1 MVFNFGAFDAGVK
14 QSNDEFKSRRAE
26 NAALYGDFIKNNPDA
41 SVDERAT
48 FSENLGGNSNFL
60 KNALPSRDLME
71 KNVARRQQQLASA
84 ATARKQA
91 ALQNNI
97 KIAGQLA
104 GVYGNAYISGGE
116 EGALS
121 AVKELAGDV
130 LPEAALPLVQQFGRT
145 KAQEIV
151 NQRMQ
156 PKFDN
161 WKLAGASPSDIQA
174 WQATVSEGAQ
184 DLLAPWTQQANATVS
199 SLQAAEYQQASADA
213 TSVVN
218 SRDETKVN
226 NFVTPANVKALYPHL
241 DAAGVQKVIAE
252 TNAKYEGYKTVR
264 AEKISAATKS
274 ATASAQ
280 SQIAQGEILSVEE
293 AVRIIEEAGRK
304 IDPNYELGADETR
317 ALENSLQI
325 RLKQENSRQDMEENQ
340 ELLKDAQEITGA
352 AQFVA
357 GGDPGKVSEVIEEVQ
372 SRAEAF
378 VVEDGPDAKALAGS
392 AVAAT
397 EKFSEMYGVPIN
409 NAFVWSA
416 LSDTALDFAKA
427 TGSNDP
433 LKVSDGVMLAA
444 ADRAMRNL
452 QGPQG
457 QAYKLALAD
466 MGVGSLNDAKEAGI
480 ASQFATSYQAAL
492 QKVTVEFKD
501 VIEAGVYNPE
511 LIKGKIVED
520 VDTAKSLIA
529 TVIQAG
535 EDGQTVLQR
544 AQAVVDTEASAENL
558 PSIVDGVY
566 DQEVA
571 LAKHSG
577 DLYETMAMLKD
588 RKRRAEARLLAPEFQ
603 TVEMMPKLKDARD
616 AIQTINA
623 QMQEAKTLY
632 NQINQRRT
640 QLGEKGMVAIKGNA
654 RANEQNLEAI
664 ADMIGP
670 MALRS
675 GSSSSEQIAAAKQMI
690 ESSIGENPEVNPHIL
705 ERIILAMV
713 KVNLELEPELPEDI
727 KVMISRLEQNKAE
740 SAPQQGNGQS
750 GTANLTGEMV
760 QGTNFMQPVI
770 DALTSPGGGS
780 TLPDFYNPDQ

>member
-14 QSNDEFKSRRAE
+14 QSNDDFKSRRAE

-161 WKLAGASPSDIQA
+161 WKLAGASAADIQA
-174 WQATVSEGAQ
+174 WQTTVSEGAQ

-199 SLQAAEYQQASADA
+199 SLQAAEYQQATADA

-218 SRDETKVN
+218 SKDETKVN

-241 DAAGVQKVIAE
+241 DATGVQRVIAE

-264 AEKISAATKS
+264 AEKIAAATKS

-293 AVRIIEEAGRK
+293 AVRMINIEGRK

-317 ALENSLQI
+317 ALESSLQI
-325 RLKQENSRQDMEENQ
+325 RLKQQNSAADMVENQ
-340 ELLKDAQEITGA
+340 ELLKDAQEATVG
-352 AQFVA
+352 QFVA

-433 LKVSDGVMLAA
+433 MKVSDGVMLAA

-535 EDGQTVLQR
+535 EDGQTALQR

-558 PSIVDGVY
+558 PNIVDGVY

-603 TVEMMPKLKDARD
+603 TVEMMPKLKEARD
-616 AIQTINA
+616 AIQAINA
-623 QMQEAKTLY
+623 QMQEAQSLY
-632 NQINQRRT
+632 EQINQRRT
-640 QLGEKGMVAIKGNA
+640 QLGQKGMVAIKGNA

-690 ESSIGENPEVNPHIL
+690 ESSIGENPEVNPYIL

-713 KVNLELEPELPEDI
+713 KVNLELEAELPEEI
-727 KVMISRLEQNKAE
+727 KVMISRLEQNRAE

-780 TLPDFYNPDQ
+780 TLPDFYNPNQ

>member
-14 QSNDEFKSRRAE
+14 QSNDEFKTRRAE
-26 NAALYGDFIKNNPDA
+26 NAALYADFIKSNPDA

-199 SLQAAEYQQASADA
+199 SLQAAEYRQASADA

-264 AEKISAATKS
+264 AEQISAATKS

-293 AVRIIEEAGRK
+293 AVRLIEEAGRK
-304 IDPNYELGADETR
+304 IDPNYKLGADETR

-325 RLKQENSRQDMEENQ
+325 RLRQQNSAADMVENQ
-340 ELLKDAQEITGA
+340 ELLKDAQEATVG
-352 AQFVA
+352 QFVA

-378 VVEDGPDAKALAGS
+378 VVKDGPDAKVLAGS

-529 TVIQAG
+529 TIIQAG
-535 EDGQTVLQR
+535 EDGQTALQR
-544 AQAVVDTEASAENL
+544 AQAVVDTEASADNL

-588 RKRRAEARLLAPEFQ
+588 RKRRAEARLLAKEFQ

-623 QMQEAKTLY
+623 QMQEAETLY

-640 QLGEKGMVAIKGNA
+640 QLGQKGMVAIKGNA

-690 ESSIGENPEVNPHIL
+690 ESSIGDDPEVNPDVM

-713 KVNLELEPELPEDI
+713 KVNLELEPELPENI
-727 KVMISRLEQNKAE
+727 KVMISRLGQA
-740 SAPQQGNGQS
+740 SLPQDPYQPF
-750 GTANLTGEMV
+750 TGM
-760 QGTNFMQPVI
+760 GPTGSLIGVI
-770 DALTSPGGGS
+770 P
-780 TLPDFYNPDQ
+780 

>member
-26 NAALYGDFIKNNPDA
+26 NAALYADFIKSNPDA

-48 FSENLGGNSNFL
+48 FSQNLGGNSNFL

-71 KNVARRQQQLASA
+71 KNVARRQQQLSAA

-156 PKFDN
+156 PKFEN
-161 WKLAGASPSDIQA
+161 WKLAWASPADIQA
-174 WQATVSEGAQ
+174 WQTSVSEGAQ

-199 SLQAAEYQQASADA
+199 SLQAAEYRQAAADA

-226 NFVTPANVKALYPHL
+226 NFVTPANIKALYPHL

-252 TNAKYEGYKTVR
+252 TNAKYEGYKTVQ
-264 AEKISAATKS
+264 AEQIAAATKS

-280 SQIAQGEILSVEE
+280 SQIAQGEIMSVEE
-293 AVRIIEEAGRK
+293 AVRMINAEGRK

-325 RLKQENSRQDMEENQ
+325 RLQQQNSRADMQENQ
-340 ELLKDAQEITGA
+340 ELLQEAQEITVG
-352 AQFVA
+352 QFVA

-378 VVEDGPDAKALAGS
+378 VVEDGPDAKVLAGS

-416 LSDTALDFAKA
+416 LSDTALDFAKT
-427 TGSNDP
+427 TGTNDP

-480 ASQFATSYQAAL
+480 ASQFAASYQAAL
-492 QKVTVEFKD
+492 QKVAVEFKD

-511 LIKGKIVED
+511 LIKAKIVED
-520 VDTAKSLIA
+520 VDASKSVIN

-535 EDGQTVLQR
+535 EDGQTVLER

-558 PSIVDGVY
+558 PTIVDGVY

-603 TVEMMPKLKDARD
+603 TVEMMPKLKEARD
-616 AIQTINA
+616 AIQAINT
-623 QMQEAKTLY
+623 QMKEAETLY
-632 NQINQRRT
+632 NQINQRRA
-640 QLGEKGMVAIKGNA
+640 QLGQKGMVAIKGNA

-675 GSSSSEQIAAAKQMI
+675 GSSSSEQIAVAGRMI
-690 ESSIGENPEVNPHIL
+690 EDAIGEDPQVNPYVMKKIL
-705 ERIILAMV
+705 MAMV
-713 KVNLELEPELPEDI
+713 KVNLELEAELPEDV
-727 KVMISRLEQNKAE
+727 KLMISRLEQNSSQE
-740 SAPQQGNGQS
+740 NYQGFNDFTDRNFDGMRP
-750 GTANLTGEMV
+750 TGSLI
-760 QGTNFMQPVI
+760 GVI
-770 DALTSPGGGS
+770 P
-780 TLPDFYNPDQ
+780 

>member
-26 NAALYGDFIKNNPDA
+26 NAALYADFIKNNPDA

-156 PKFDN
+156 PRFDN

-199 SLQAAEYQQASADA
+199 SLQAAEYRQASADA

-226 NFVTPANVKALYPHL
+226 NFVTPANVRALYPHL
-241 DAAGVQKVIAE
+241 DAAGVQRVISE

-264 AEKISAATKS
+264 AEKIAAATKS

-293 AVRIIEEAGRK
+293 AVRMINAEGRK

-325 RLKQENSRQDMEENQ
+325 RLRQQNSAADMVENQ
-340 ELLKDAQEITGA
+340 ELLKDAQEATVG
-352 AQFVA
+352 QFVA

-378 VVEDGPDAKALAGS
+378 VVKDGPDAKALAGS

-409 NAFVWSA
+409 DAFVWSA

-492 QKVTVEFKD
+492 KKVTVEFKD

-511 LIKGKIVED
+511 LITGKIVED

-529 TVIQAG
+529 TIIQAG
-535 EDGQTVLQR
+535 EDGQTALQR

-558 PSIVDGVY
+558 PAIVDGVY

-577 DLYETMAMLKD
+577 DLYETIAMLTD

-603 TVEMMPKLKDARD
+603 TVEMMPKLKEARD

-623 QMQEAKTLY
+623 QMQEAETLY
-632 NQINQRRT
+632 DQIDQRRT
-640 QLGEKGMVAIKGNA
+640 QLGEKGMSAIEGNA

-675 GSSSSEQIAAAKQMI
+675 GSKASEQIAAAKQMI
-690 ESSIGENPEVNPHIL
+690 ESSIGDDPEVNPYIL

-727 KVMISRLEQNKAE
+727 KVMISRLEQNRIE
-740 SAPQQGNGQS
+740 SAPRQGNGQS
-750 GTANLTGEMV
+750 GTSNLTGEMV
-760 QGTNFMQPVI
+760 QGTNFVQPVI

>member
-26 NAALYGDFIKNNPDA
+26 NAALYADFIKSNPDA

-48 FSENLGGNSNFL
+48 FSQNLGGNSNFL

-71 KNVARRQQQLASA
+71 KNVARRQQQLSAA

-161 WKLAGASPSDIQA
+161 WKLAGASPADIQA
-174 WQATVSEGAQ
+174 WQTTVSEGAQ

-218 SRDETKVN
+218 SKDETKVN

-241 DAAGVQKVIAE
+241 DAAGVQRVIAE

-264 AEKISAATKS
+264 AEQIAAATKS

-280 SQIAQGEILSVEE
+280 SQIAQGEIMSVEE
-293 AVRIIEEAGRK
+293 AVRMINAEGRK

-325 RLKQENSRQDMEENQ
+325 RLQQQNSRADMQENQ
-340 ELLKDAQEITGA
+340 ELLQEAQEITVG
-352 AQFVA
+352 QFVA

-378 VVEDGPDAKALAGS
+378 VVEDGPDAKVLAGS

-416 LSDTALDFAKA
+416 LSDTALDFAKT
-427 TGSNDP
+427 TGTNDP

-480 ASQFATSYQAAL
+480 ASQFAASYQAAL
-492 QKVTVEFKD
+492 QKVAVEFKD

-511 LIKGKIVED
+511 LIKAKIVED
-520 VDTAKSLIA
+520 VDASKSVIN

-535 EDGQTVLQR
+535 EDGQTVLER

-558 PSIVDGVY
+558 PTIVDGVY

-603 TVEMMPKLKDARD
+603 TVEMMPKLKEARD
-616 AIQTINA
+616 AIQAINT
-623 QMQEAKTLY
+623 QMKEAETLY
-632 NQINQRRT
+632 NQINQRRA
-640 QLGEKGMVAIKGNA
+640 QLGQKGMVAIKGNA

-675 GSSSSEQIAAAKQMI
+675 GSSSSEQIAVAGRMI
-690 ESSIGENPEVNPHIL
+690 EDAIGEDPQVNPYVMKKIL
-705 ERIILAMV
+705 MAMV
-713 KVNLELEPELPEDI
+713 KVNLELEAELPEDV
-727 KVMISRLEQNKAE
+727 KLMISRLEQNSSQE
-740 SAPQQGNGQS
+740 NYQGFNDFTDRNFDGMRP
-750 GTANLTGEMV
+750 TGSLI
-760 QGTNFMQPVI
+760 GVI
-770 DALTSPGGGS
+770 P
-780 TLPDFYNPDQ
+780 

>member
-1 MVFNFGAFDAGVK
+1 M
-14 QSNDEFKSRRAE
+14 R
-26 NAALYGDFIKNNPDA
+26 
-41 SVDERAT
+41 
-48 FSENLGGNSNFL
+48 
-60 KNALPSRDLME
+60 
-71 KNVARRQQQLASA
+71 
-84 ATARKQA
+84 
-91 ALQNNI
+91 
-97 KIAGQLA
+97 
-104 GVYGNAYISGGE
+104 
-116 EGALS
+116 
-121 AVKELAGDV
+121 
-130 LPEAALPLVQQFGRT
+130 
-145 KAQEIV
+145 
-151 NQRMQ
+151 
-156 PKFDN
+156 
-161 WKLAGASPSDIQA
+161 
-174 WQATVSEGAQ
+174 
-184 DLLAPWTQQANATVS
+184 
-199 SLQAAEYQQASADA
+199 
-213 TSVVN
+213 
-218 SRDETKVN
+218 
-226 NFVTPANVKALYPHL
+226 ALYPHL
-241 DAAGVQKVIAE
+241 DAAGVQRVISE

-264 AEKISAATKS
+264 AEKIAAATKS

-293 AVRIIEEAGRK
+293 AVRMINAEGRK

-325 RLKQENSRQDMEENQ
+325 RLRQQNSAADMVENQ
-340 ELLKDAQEITGA
+340 ELLKDAQEATVG
-352 AQFVA
+352 QFVA

-378 VVEDGPDAKALAGS
+378 VVKDGPDAKALAGS

-409 NAFVWSA
+409 DAFVWSA

-492 QKVTVEFKD
+492 KKVTVEFKD

-511 LIKGKIVED
+511 LITGKIVED

-529 TVIQAG
+529 TIIQAG
-535 EDGQTVLQR
+535 EDGQTALQR

-558 PSIVDGVY
+558 PAIVDGVY

-577 DLYETMAMLKD
+577 DLYETIAMLTD

-603 TVEMMPKLKDARD
+603 TVEMMPKLKEARD

-623 QMQEAKTLY
+623 QMQEAETLY
-632 NQINQRRT
+632 DQIDQRRT
-640 QLGEKGMVAIKGNA
+640 QLGEKGMSAIEGNA

-675 GSSSSEQIAAAKQMI
+675 GSKASEQIAAAKQMI
-690 ESSIGENPEVNPHIL
+690 ESSIGDDPEVNPYIL

-727 KVMISRLEQNKAE
+727 KVMISRLEQNRIE
-740 SAPQQGNGQS
+740 SAPRQGNGQS
-750 GTANLTGEMV
+750 GTSNLTGEMV
-760 QGTNFMQPVI
+760 QGTNFVQPVI

>member
-48 FSENLGGNSNFL
+48 FSQNLGGNSNFL

-156 PKFDN
+156 PKFEN
-161 WKLAGASPSDIQA
+161 WKLAGASPADIQA
-174 WQATVSEGAQ
+174 WQTTVSESAQ

-241 DAAGVQKVIAE
+241 DAAGVQRVIAE

-264 AEKISAATKS
+264 AEQISAATKS

-280 SQIAQGEILSVEE
+280 SQIAQGEIMSVEE
-293 AVRIIEEAGRK
+293 AVRMINEEGRK

-325 RLKQENSRQDMEENQ
+325 RLKQENSRADMEENQ
-340 ELLKDAQEITGA
+340 RLLQEAQGVTVG
-352 AQFVA
+352 QFVA

-378 VVEDGPDAKALAGS
+378 VVEDGPDAKVLAGS

-492 QKVTVEFKD
+492 QKVAVEFKD

-511 LIKGKIVED
+511 LIKGKIDED
-520 VDTAKSLIA
+520 VDASKSLIA

-544 AQAVVDTEASAENL
+544 AQAVVDTEANADNL
-558 PSIVDGVY
+558 PAIVDGVY
-566 DQEVA
+566 DQEVS

-577 DLYETMAMLKD
+577 DLYETIEMLKD

-603 TVEMMPKLKDARD
+603 TVEMMPKLKEARD

-623 QMQEAKTLY
+623 QMQEAGALY
-632 NQINQRRT
+632 DQINARRT
-640 QLGEKGMVAIKGNA
+640 QLGQKGMSAIKGNA
-654 RANEQNLEAI
+654 RANAQNLEAI

-690 ESSIGENPEVNPHIL
+690 ESSIGDDPEVNPYIM

-713 KVNLELEPELPEDI
+713 KVNLELEEELPEEI
-727 KVMISRLEQNKAE
+727 KVMISRLEQNRAE

-750 GTANLTGEMV
+750 GTANATGEMV
-760 QGTNFMQPVI
+760 QGTNFMQPVV

-780 TLPDFYNPDQ
+780 QLPDFYNPNQ

>member
-14 QSNDEFKSRRAE
+14 QSNDEFRTRRAE
-26 NAALYGDFIKNNPDA
+26 NAALYADFIKNNPDA

-48 FSENLGGNSNFL
+48 FSQTLGGNSNFL

-71 KNVARRQQQLASA
+71 KNVARRQQQLAAA

-97 KIAGQLA
+97 NIAGQLA

-161 WKLAGASPSDIQA
+161 WKLAGASPADIQA
-174 WQATVSEGAQ
+174 WQTTVSEGAQ

-226 NFVTPANVKALYPHL
+226 NFVTPANIKALYPHL

-252 TNAKYEGYKTVR
+252 TNAKYEGYKTVQ
-264 AEKISAATKS
+264 AEQIAAATKS

-280 SQIAQGEILSVEE
+280 SQIAQGEIMSVEE
-293 AVRIIEEAGRK
+293 AVRMINAEGRK

-325 RLKQENSRQDMEENQ
+325 RLKQQNSAADMVENQ
-340 ELLKDAQEITGA
+340 KLLQEAQEITGA

-357 GGDPGKVSEVIEEVQ
+357 GGDPAKVSEVIQEVQ

-378 VVEDGPDAKALAGS
+378 VVEDGPDAKVLAGS

-416 LSDTALDFAKA
+416 LSDTALDFAKT
-427 TGSNDP
+427 TGTNDP

-457 QAYKLALAD
+457 QAYKLALAE

-480 ASQFATSYQAAL
+480 ASQFAASYQAAL
-492 QKVTVEFKD
+492 QKVAVEFKD

-511 LIKGKIVED
+511 LIKGKIDED
-520 VDTAKSLIA
+520 VDASKSVIN

-535 EDGQTVLQR
+535 EDGQTVLER

-558 PSIVDGVY
+558 PTIVDGVY

-577 DLYETMAMLKD
+577 DLYETMAMLRD

-603 TVEMMPKLKDARD
+603 TVEMMPKLKEARD
-616 AIQTINA
+616 AIQAINT
-623 QMQEAKTLY
+623 QMKEAETLY
-632 NQINQRRT
+632 NQINQRRA
-640 QLGEKGMVAIKGNA
+640 QLGQKGMVAIKGNA
-654 RANEQNLEAI
+654 RANAQNLEAI

-670 MALRS
+670 MALRA

-690 ESSIGENPEVNPHIL
+690 ESSIPDEPEVNPYIL

-713 KVNLELEPELPEDI
+713 KVNLELEAELPEEI
-727 KVMISRLEQNKAE
+727 KVMISRLEQNRAE

-770 DALTSPGGGS
+770 DALTYPGGGS
-780 TLPDFYNPDQ
+780 QLPDFYNPNQ